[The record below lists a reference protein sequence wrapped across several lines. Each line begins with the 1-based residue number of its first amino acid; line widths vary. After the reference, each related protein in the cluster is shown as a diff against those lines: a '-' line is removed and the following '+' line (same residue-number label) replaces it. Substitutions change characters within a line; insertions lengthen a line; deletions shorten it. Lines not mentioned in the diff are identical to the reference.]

1 MLLASQ
7 IEDVINKNLDCT
19 FIKVKGDD
27 GTHFEAIIVST
38 LFEEKSII
46 KQHQMVYQALG
57 DMMRQEI
64 HALSM
69 KTLTPKQWKNN

>member
-1 MLLASQ
+1 M
-7 IEDVINKNLDCT
+7 KKK
-19 FIKVKGDD
+19 IKLFDP
-27 GTHFEAIIVST
+27 IIDES
-38 LFEEKSII
+38 EEKSII

>member
-7 IEDVINKNLDCT
+7 IENVINENLDCT
-19 FIKVKGDD
+19 FVEVKGDD
-27 GTHFEAIIVST
+27 GTHFEAIVVSP
-38 LFEEKSII
+38 LFKDKPMI

-69 KTLTPKQWKNN
+69 KTLTPDQWKK

>member
-19 FIKVKGDD
+19 FIEVKGDD

-69 KTLTPKQWKNN
+69 KTLTPEQWKNN

>member
-38 LFEEKSII
+38 LFEDKSII

-57 DMMRQEI
+57 DMTGNSRIIDENPNPRTMEE
-64 HALSM
+64 
-69 KTLTPKQWKNN
+69 

>member
-19 FIKVKGDD
+19 FIEVKGDD

-38 LFEEKSII
+38 LFEDKSMI